1 MRYKQSLFLDVLM
14 VALSAF
20 FLVHAILFWRDI
32 YFTEDKAVTEVKK
45 VNQRVDKA
53 PVDKE
58 GIIHWD
64 PFGVKPPDKPKKP
77 INVEPVIKAQP
88 KPKPVVTNQPI
99 ETKLQ
104 LQLLGTILDKQN
116 SVAFITKERR
126 ETDVFQVGD
135 TIIPGVK
142 LMEIQLHK
150 VIVDNRGR
158 SEIILEQGYDATL
171 DKLLSTEGAN
181 FQEGSNQG
189 LPTQDSAPS
198 KFEITPVD
206 GNVYVTQKEVRRQV
220 KNLSG
225 LLSQVRVQPV
235 FSRNNRSQGFKI
247 LHVNQGSFI
256 EALGLRTGDTIRAIN
271 GTVVDSMQKGY
282 ELFNKLQA
290 ETSVDVEI
298 IRNNQNQKIHFEM
311 RN

>member
-1 MRYKQSLFLDVLM
+1 M
-14 VALSAF
+14 VALSIF
-20 FLVHAILFWRDI
+20 FIVHAILFWRDV
-32 YFTEDKAVTEVKK
+32 YFSENEI
-45 VNQRVDKA
+45 VNQAKQHSKRIEKTPIEKDA
-53 PVDKE
+53 MID
-58 GIIHWD
+58 WD
-64 PFGVKPPDKPKKP
+64 PFGVKPPEKPQIPVKVKP
-77 INVEPVIKAQP
+77 IKPVQP
-88 KPKPVVTNQPI
+88 KPQPVTKPV

-104 LQLLGTILDKQN
+104 LQLLGTIMDEQN
-116 SVAFITKERR
+116 SVAFITKEKR
-126 ETDVFQVGD
+126 ETDVYQVGD

-142 LMEIQLHK
+142 LMEIQLHQ
-150 VIVDNRGR
+150 VVVDNRGR
-158 SEIILEQGYDATL
+158 SEIIIEQGYDASL
-171 DKLLSTEGAN
+171 DKLLSSEGAN
-181 FQEGSNQG
+181 FASSNEVNE
-189 LPTQDSAPS
+189 PEASS
-198 KFEITPVD
+198 KFEITPD
-206 GNVYVTQKEVRRQV
+206 GDNVFVTQQEVRRQV

-256 EALGLRTGDTIRAIN
+256 EALGLRAGDTIRAIN

-282 ELFNKLQA
+282 ELFNTLQA

>member
-1 MRYKQSLFLDVLM
+1 M
-14 VALSAF
+14 VS
-20 FLVHAILFWRDI
+20 
-32 YFTEDKAVTEVKK
+32 
-45 VNQRVDKA
+45 
-53 PVDKE
+53 
-58 GIIHWD
+58 
-64 PFGVKPPDKPKKP
+64 
-77 INVEPVIKAQP
+77 
-88 KPKPVVTNQPI
+88 NQPV

-104 LQLLGTILDKQN
+104 LQLLGTILDEQN

-181 FQEGSNQG
+181 FKEVPNQG
-189 LPTQDSAPS
+189 ASARGSASS
-198 KFEITPVD
+198 KFEITPVG

-225 LLSQVRVQPV
+225 LLSQVRVQPA

-256 EALGLRTGDTIRAIN
+256 EALGLRAGDTIRAIN

-298 IRNNQNQKIHFEM
+298 IRDNRNQKIHFEM